1 MLFAAYIALAR
12 AFDCGAETQRVPN
25 IGYQFRN
32 HLALAALRYFGG
44 LRKRLMGPFGTAIL
58 ARSENGL
65 LLVPAQDVF
74 VGRHLCFEGSYDP
87 EILAFLL
94 SQCYDESAV
103 LVVGAHVGAFAIPLA
118 KKARS
123 VAAVEANPATCELLK
138 MNALLNAVPHMSVY
152 NFAAGDGNEDVPFLV
167 STQNTGGSKIRMGD
181 WNRKAYVHDQP
192 DTVTV
197 PMKRLN
203 DAFPGQ
209 SFDLIIM
216 DIEGSEAL
224 ALAGMPDLLSRCN
237 GLVVEIVD
245 HHLNRI
251 ARVTNEQFLSLVTP
265 YFDEAIILPDGHR
278 KLGAVSSAPYSKCA
292 FGELMSVCR
301 EHDVANVLF
310 RRTSAAH
317 PHE

>member
-1 MLFAAYIALAR
+1 M
-12 AFDCGAETQRVPN
+12 T
-25 IGYQFRN
+25 
-32 HLALAALRYFGG
+32 
-44 LRKRLMGPFGTAIL
+44 
-58 ARSENGL
+58 
-65 LLVPAQDVF
+65 
-74 VGRHLCFEGSYDP
+74 
-87 EILAFLL
+87 
-94 SQCYDESAV
+94 
-103 LVVGAHVGAFAIPLA
+103 
-118 KKARS
+118 
-123 VAAVEANPATCELLK
+123 
-138 MNALLNAVPHMSVY
+138 
-152 NFAAGDGNEDVPFLV
+152 
-167 STQNTGGSKIRMGD
+167 
-181 WNRKAYVHDQP
+181 QP

-197 PMKRLN
+197 PMKRLD

-251 ARVTNEQFLSLVTP
+251 ARVTNEQFLSLITP

-278 KLGAVSSAPYSKCA
+278 KLGAVGSAPYSKCA

-301 EHDVANVLF
+301 AHDVANVLF